1 MKKILFFIA
10 ISTFSAISFT
20 SCSEDEP
27 VMETPTPNPNPN
39 VGAQLKISSDA
50 KFIEDKNLLFVEL
63 GQKVILKATSGTNT
77 VSDATFYVDGVKISG
92 NTYEHTTIA
101 NVKFQAKR
109 AGFIDSEIITIQ
121 FAKSPY

>member
-50 KFIEDKNLLFVEL
+50 KFIKEKNLLFVEL
-63 GQKVILKATSGTNT
+63 GQKVTLTTTSGTTPINDVT
-77 VSDATFYVDGVKISG
+77 YYVDGVKMDG
-92 NTYEHTTIA
+92 NVYEHKTIA

-121 FAKSPY
+121 FAQHPY